1 MGAKK
6 IEELDLQST
15 IAVLRRLG
23 FKVEFPEGKENL
35 DEEYERY
42 KNQYKNSDEK
52 Q

>member
-1 MGAKK
+1 MSEKK
-6 IEELDLQST
+6 SNLDLQST

-42 KNQYKNSDEK
+42 KDQYKNSDEK
-52 Q
+52 